1 MQGTSIAWCDWTW
14 NPTRGCSRISPGC
27 MSCYAEK
34 MIESKLLE
42 PLSWRAKAA
51 KFRAKHG
58 RRPRCFV
65 NSMSDLFH
73 ESLPHWEIARVFSVM
88 GLCREIDFLC
98 LTKRADRMAPLLA
111 DGEFQED
118 VDLFSLEIID
128 QIVDPNNRR
137 SDDLRATWDHVW
149 PLPNVW
155 LGVSVED
162 QRHTDERI
170 PHLLRTPA
178 AVNQLT
184 KQPREEINEMAWVMT
199 SESLKCLLTQDE
211 KLKLG
216 DKVAQTVQRMRS
228 KEDTLQEVSSQIK
241 AEIKACQAE
250 MNADTTKL
258 ANGYDYRT
266 VDCRVYY
273 HSPYKGW
280 KRVVRLDTGEEVRVE
295 KMGDWELQ
303 QNLFEEVQT
312 VSTPEPPPAAGPAA
326 ENSADPNGAPPVV
339 EDAEEI
345 LPTCPPGVE
354 EPMMYASEM
363 ADAEGAEAPTP
374 VVPEDYEP
382 EPEQPAP
389 TSRRRRS

>member
-162 QRHTDERI
+162 QRRADERI

-216 DKVAQTVQRMRS
+216 DKVAQTDRKS
-228 KEDTLQEVSSQIK
+228 
-241 AEIKACQAE
+241 
-250 MNADTTKL
+250 
-258 ANGYDYRT
+258 
-266 VDCRVYY
+266 
-273 HSPYKGW
+273 
-280 KRVVRLDTGEEVRVE
+280 VV
-295 KMGDWELQ
+295 
-303 QNLFEEVQT
+303 
-312 VSTPEPPPAAGPAA
+312 
-326 ENSADPNGAPPVV
+326 
-339 EDAEEI
+339 
-345 LPTCPPGVE
+345 
-354 EPMMYASEM
+354 
-363 ADAEGAEAPTP
+363 
-374 VVPEDYEP
+374 
-382 EPEQPAP
+382 
-389 TSRRRRS
+389 

>member
-1 MQGTSIAWCDWTW
+1 MQSTTISWADFSW

-27 MSCYAEK
+27 KVEL
-34 MIESKLLE
+34 IESKLLE

-162 QRHTDERI
+162 QRRADERI

-178 AVNQLT
+178 AVRFLSCEPLLEDIDIRQYLECPFCSDPESRRPKPCLCGKLADWVIVGGESGPGARPFCQDWALYLMSQCRDAST
-184 KQPREEINEMAWVMT
+184 AFFMKQYGSNPWFERCNPNVT
-199 SESLKCLLTQDE
+199 SWNDSTPTRI
-211 KLKLG
+211 KLKSQAGSDPAEWHEGLR
-216 DKVAQTVQRMRS
+216 VQ
-228 KEDTLQEVSSQIK
+228 QF
-241 AEIKACQAE
+241 
-250 MNADTTKL
+250 
-258 ANGYDYRT
+258 
-266 VDCRVYY
+266 
-273 HSPYKGW
+273 P
-280 KRVVRLDTGEEVRVE
+280 EVR
-295 KMGDWELQ
+295 
-303 QNLFEEVQT
+303 T
-312 VSTPEPPPAAGPAA
+312 
-326 ENSADPNGAPPVV
+326 
-339 EDAEEI
+339 
-345 LPTCPPGVE
+345 
-354 EPMMYASEM
+354 
-363 ADAEGAEAPTP
+363 
-374 VVPEDYEP
+374 
-382 EPEQPAP
+382 
-389 TSRRRRS
+389 